1 MSPTR
6 HVRGDSTP
14 RGGGQ
19 ILDHHLQVIGQLRAG
34 LAARQRMAGRGHRP
48 GGNRRQEA
56 TPDLVVGPLQH
67 GNRQRAAA
75 RLERLRRPAQR
86 SVFDPHP
93 HAGIAR
99 VHGLERMRHRVG
111 RKQRIDRQRQAQFD
125 PFAQFVRMG
134 AQGVDLGQDDA
145 HIGQQR
151 LAGGRQGR
159 LVDRAV
165 EQSDAQLRLQVGD
178 GVADGRLHPMQ
189 PRRRESCRPAPRRRR
204 CASGRA

>member
-1 MSPTR
+1 
-6 HVRGDSTP
+6 
-14 RGGGQ
+14 
-19 ILDHHLQVIGQLRAG
+19 
-34 LAARQRMAGRGHRP
+34 
-48 GGNRRQEA
+48 
-56 TPDLVVGPLQH
+56 
-67 GNRQRAAA
+67 
-75 RLERLRRPAQR
+75 
-86 SVFDPHP
+86 
-93 HAGIAR
+93 
-99 VHGLERMRHRVG
+99 MRHRVG

-178 GVADGRLHPMQ
+178 GVADGR
-189 PRRRESCRPAPRRRR
+189 
-204 CASGRA
+204 